1 MWTFNNDMASNLFT
15 KDINKRMCMRYKH
28 VVEKLLWI
36 VEAKRVDLTN
46 EVSIEQTTKKVS
58 EFLVLWEDGSTE
70 RIPLK
75 DVKLSAADVSKFLIK
90 LNTKNRYEY
99 NNKSQI

>member
-1 MWTFNNDMASNLFT
+1 MWTSNNDMKSDLFT

-36 VEAKRVDLTN
+36 VEAKHVDPTN
-46 EVSIEQTTKKVS
+46 EVSVGKMTKKGS

-70 RIPLK
+70 QIPLK
-75 DVKLSAADVSKFLIK
+75 DVNFLPLK
-90 LNTKNRYEY
+90 SRSLN
-99 NNKSQI
+99 